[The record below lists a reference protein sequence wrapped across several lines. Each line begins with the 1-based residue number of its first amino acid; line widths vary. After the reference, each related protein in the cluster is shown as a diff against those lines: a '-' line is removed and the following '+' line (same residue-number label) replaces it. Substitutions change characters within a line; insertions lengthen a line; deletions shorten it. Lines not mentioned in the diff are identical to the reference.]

1 MSNQPFGDGRHGS
14 HGETRQG
21 SPGLAKADA
30 PPEDVAAAHVSL
42 RRISALF
49 GPYRARLSG
58 LLALDLHLGRPGRRS
73 APSCLR
79 EVIDTAIPEHDTQ
92 LLSLLVGGM
101 IALSIIGGV
110 IGVAQT
116 WISNQ
121 VGQRVMHDLRA
132 AVYAHLQRMSL
143 GLLHPHPHRERCSRA
158 SPTTSAGIDSVVTST
173 ATSIVQNVTTV
184 VAVVVAMILL
194 DWRLAAFSLFLLPF
208 FVWLTRRVGEER
220 RRIQSVRQGR
230 LADMSTL
237 VEESL
242 SVSGIL
248 LGKTMGR
255 SPELVRRFSDES
267 GELADLEVRA
277 RMAGRWR
284 MASVQMSF
292 AIMPAAV
299 YWFAGY
305 SIAHGSAAISIG
317 TVIAFTT
324 LQTRVLFP
332 IQSLLSVGLEVQTSL
347 ALFGRIFEYLDLPVD
362 IEERPDARDLSG
374 VRGDV
379 RLKDVWFTYD
389 PERKR
394 WTLREISAEIPAGT
408 RTALV
413 GETGSGKTT
422 LAYLVARLYE
432 PQRGRV
438 EIDGVDIRDMTLA
451 SLAATVGLVSQETY
465 LFHASIREN
474 LRFACP
480 EASDEQ
486 IEDAARAAQI
496 HELISSLPDGYDTPV
511 GERGYRFSG
520 GEKQRM
526 AIARTVLRNPPVL
539 DPRRGHLGAR
549 HRNRARRAARPRRPL
564 PRAHHDRDRP
574 PALHDPRRRP
584 DPRARRRPDRRAR
597 HPRGAAWSLADA
609 TPRCWPIEYPVDLRS
624 VGARSPR
631 TIPRLTLPRRSPER
645 PPGRTGADFRGTS
658 AWLANALAPQALPRS
673 PPRALKGRAPWRA
686 DRPARRSA
694 SCRRA

>member
-1 MSNQPFGDGRHGS
+1 MR
-14 HGETRQG
+14 
-21 SPGLAKADA
+21 
-30 PPEDVAAAHVSL
+30 PEDIPATPVSL
-42 RRISALF
+42 RRIGKLF
-49 GPYRARLSG
+49 TPYKARLSG
-58 LLALDLHLGRPGRRS
+58 LLGLIFLSAGLGVISPFL
-73 APSCLR
+73 LR
-79 EVIDTAIPEHDTQ
+79 EFINKAYPQHDTT
-92 LLSLLVGGM
+92 LVIELVAGM
-101 IALSIIGGV
+101 VALSVITSV

-143 GLLHPHPHRERCSRA
+143 AFFTHTRTGEVQSRIA
-158 SPTTSAGIDSVVTST
+158 NDIGGIDSVVTST

-184 VAVVVAMILL
+184 AATIVAMVLL
-194 DWRLAAFSLFLLPF
+194 DWRLAAFSLVLLPF

-220 RRIQSVRQGR
+220 RRIQSVRQSR

-237 VEESL
+237 IEESL

-255 SPELVRRFSDES
+255 APELVRRFGGES
-267 GELADLEVRA
+267 SELADIEVRS

-292 AIMPAAV
+292 AIMPALV
-299 YWFAGY
+299 YLFAGL
-305 SIAHGSAAISIG
+305 SSRNTISIG

-324 LQTRVLFP
+324 LQTRLLFP

-347 ALFGRIFEYLDLPVD
+347 ALFGRIFEYLDLPID
-362 IEERPDARDLSG
+362 IIERPGARELG
-374 VRGDV
+374 EVRGDV
-379 RLKDVWFTYD
+379 RLRDIWFRYE
-389 PERKR
+389 PGSR
-394 WTLREISAEIPAGT
+394 WTLSDIAADIPAGT

-432 PQRGRV
+432 PERGCV
-438 EIDGVDIRDMTLA
+438 SIDGVDIRDVTLSSLA
-451 SLAATVGLVSQETY
+451 STVGLVSQETY

-480 EASDEQ
+480 EATDEQ

-496 HELISSLPDGYDTPV
+496 HELIASLPDGYDTPV

-539 DPRRGHLGAR
+539 ILDEATSALDNETERAVQQALDALAR
-549 HRNRARRAARPRRPL
+549 
-564 PRAHHDRDRP
+564 
-574 PALHDPRRRP
+574 
-584 DPRARRRPDRRAR
+584 
-597 HPRGAAWSLADA
+597 
-609 TPRCWPIEYPVDLRS
+609 
-624 VGARSPR
+624 
-631 TIPRLTLPRRSPER
+631 
-645 PPGRTGADFRGTS
+645 GRTTIAIAHRLSTIRDADQILVLDAGQIVERGTHEQLVELGGRY
-658 AWLANALAPQALPRS
+658 AELLAGHAALAV
-673 PPRALKGRAPWRA
+673 A
-686 DRPARRSA
+686 D
-694 SCRRA
+694 